1 MINKLKKAI
10 KECCEINGYSS
21 ELENLANSIILD
33 VHDCC
38 DFDSLS
44 DFCNRALNALCDG
57 TYLACL
63 NADEDIIEVVYDIY
77 QQLKESIYYS
87 YVITRNGRPLSDS
100 ELPGLREHEDR
111 IGYSEPHSFSI
122 IEFLEKNNYCGLE
135 MSVDNKY
142 TLIEYEKMSYG
153 DIEGA
158 SEIIM
163 EF

>member
-1 MINKLKKAI
+1 MENDLTNAI
-10 KECCEINGYSS
+10 HEICELHGFSS
-21 ELENLANSIILD
+21 KIESVAIDVMYD

-38 DFDSLS
+38 DIESLS
-44 DFCNRALNALCDG
+44 DFCDRALNALCDG

-111 IGYSEPHSFSI
+111 IGYSEPHGFSLM
-122 IEFLEKNNYCGLE
+122 EFLEKNDFCGLE
-135 MSVDNKY
+135 RSPENNY
-142 TLIEYEKMSYG
+142 ALIEYEKMSYG

>member
-21 ELENLANSIILD
+21 DIENLAINVMLD

-38 DFDSLS
+38 DIESLS
-44 DFCNRALNALCDG
+44 DFCDRALNALCDG

-135 MSVDNKY
+135 MSVENKY
-142 TLIEYEKMSYG
+142 ALIEYEKMSYG

-158 SEIIM
+158 SEIIE